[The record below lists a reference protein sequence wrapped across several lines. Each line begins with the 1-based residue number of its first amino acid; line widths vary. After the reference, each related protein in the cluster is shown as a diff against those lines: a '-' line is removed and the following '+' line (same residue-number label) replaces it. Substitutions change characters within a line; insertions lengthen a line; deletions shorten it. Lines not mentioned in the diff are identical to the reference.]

1 MERDFPQV
9 RWDAAVAEECRRLVR
24 LAIAEDLGD
33 QHDWTTLALVP
44 SGTTGRAAVVSRQP
58 GVACGLRAAEIAL
71 HEMDLQAEWLPRATD
86 GEGLSPGQSLG
97 EIAGSARTL
106 LAAERTLL
114 NFIGRLSGIATL
126 TRKFVDAAA
135 DSSAR
140 IYDTRKTTPGWRR
153 LEKYAVACG
162 GGHNHRLGLCDAI
175 LIKDNHLAFGA
186 AAGERFSPAEAVAK
200 AKALR
205 GQFGPH
211 DHRSQML
218 IEIEVDTL
226 DQLDQVLPA
235 GPDLVLLDNMPPELL
250 AQAVARRAAAAP
262 GVELEASGGV
272 RLDTVA
278 AIAATGVDRI
288 SAGAITHSAVWLD
301 VGLDWRSGAGLG

>member
-9 RWDAAVAEECRRLVR
+9 TWDATVADECRRLVR

-33 QHDWTTLALVP
+33 QQDWTTLALVP
-44 SGTTGRAAVVSRQP
+44 SGAAGRAAVVSRQA
-58 GVACGLRAAEIAL
+58 GVACGIQAAAIVL
-71 HEMDLQAEWLPRATD
+71 HEMDLTAQWTAQVAD
-86 GEGLSPGQSLG
+86 GAAVQPGQMLG

-106 LAAERTLL
+106 LVAERTLL
-114 NFIGRLSGIATL
+114 NFVGRLSGIASL
-126 TRKFVDAAA
+126 TQRFVAAA
-135 DSSAR
+135 AGTKAR

-186 AAGERFSPAEAVAK
+186 SAGARYSPAEAVARG
-200 AKALR
+200 KALR
-205 GQFGPH
+205 DQFGPH
-211 DHRSQML
+211 DHRGQML

-226 DQLDQVLPA
+226 EQLEQVLPA
-235 GPDLVLLDNMPPELL
+235 GPDIVLLDNMPPHVL
-250 AQAVARRAAAAP
+250 AQAVVRRDTLAP
-262 GVELEASGGV
+262 KVELEASGGV
-272 RLDTVA
+272 RVDTVP

-288 SAGAITHSAVWLD
+288 SAGAVTHSAAWLD
-301 VGLDWRSGAGLG
+301 IGLDWE

>member
-9 RWDAAVAEECRRLVR
+9 TWDTAVADECRRLVR

-44 SGTTGRAAVVSRQP
+44 SGAAGRAAVVSRQA
-58 GVACGLRAAEIAL
+58 GVACGLRAAEIVL
-71 HEMDLQAEWLPRATD
+71 HEMDLGAQWRPQASD
-86 GEGLSPGQSLG
+86 GQAIAPGQCVG
-97 EIAGSARTL
+97 ELEGSARTL

-114 NFIGRLSGIATL
+114 NFIGRLSGISSL
-126 TRKFVDAAA
+126 TRRFVEQAAGTK
-135 DSSAR
+135 AR
-140 IYDTRKTTPGWRR
+140 IYDTRKTAPGWRR

-186 AAGERFSPAEAVAK
+186 TAGERFSPANAVGRAQ
-200 AKALR
+200 ALR
-205 GQFGPH
+205 AQFGPQ
-211 DHRSQML
+211 DHRGRML

-226 DQLDQVLPA
+226 EQLQQVLPT
-235 GPDLVLLDNMPPELL
+235 GPDLVLLDNMPPALL
-250 AQAVARRAAAAP
+250 AQAVALRDSAAP
-262 GVELEASGGV
+262 AIELEASGGV
-272 RLDTVA
+272 RLDTVG

-301 VGLDWRSGAGLG
+301 VGLDWQ